1 MGFIEKLFGT
11 YSEREVKR
19 LGSVVDKIESL
30 DKSMQKLS
38 DDELRNKT
46 AEFKDRLSKG
56 EASWRVLGIKHF
68 RVQLIG
74 GMVVHQGRIAE
85 MKTGEGKTFVASLPA
100 YLNAL
105 AGKGVHVITVND
117 YLAKTQSELV
127 GKVYGFLGLTTGCII
142 HGLTPAQRREAYN
155 CDITYGTNNEWLYIK
170 KKEFKEHL
178 TLQ

>member
-56 EASWRVLGIKHF
+56 ETLDDILEKVKNIAKGAALMTGATLEMSRYELPNDNLKTHENLSSAFMENLKALGI
-68 RVQLIG
+68 
-74 GMVVHQGRIAE
+74 E
-85 MKTGEGKTFVASLPA
+85 
-100 YLNAL
+100 
-105 AGKGVHVITVND
+105 D
-117 YLAKTQSELV
+117 
-127 GKVYGFLGLTTGCII
+127 I
-142 HGLTPAQRREAYN
+142 HGPKETGSSDIGNVSHKTATIHPYLSISNCPLTGHSVQMANAT
-155 CDITYGTNNEWLYIK
+155 ITDLAHERLGISLYR
-170 KKEFKEHL
+170 
-178 TLQ
+178 T